1 MRYRGHG
8 VWISIMASVLVCNLP
23 AFPQALTGPPPA
35 ANQQSAGRDDART
48 ELETGT
54 RLTRAGALGE
64 AIPHLL
70 AAQSAGA
77 DPYATGVNLSICY
90 IGTGAPARAVPLLES
105 LRSSGYRTPT
115 TATLLVQAYIAVS
128 RSADAFSTLESAVAS
143 APADEKMFAYAADAC
158 TDHHQYALGLRMMDL
173 GVGKLPTSARLHY
186 EKAVFLAE
194 LGNTDGARPEFDR
207 AAQLEPDGYIGYLA
221 RVQKDLYDGKLSAAN
236 DLLHQAIQAGHR
248 DYRILS
254 LLGTVLLHE
263 GAAPG
268 DPAFEE
274 AESAL
279 EESAR
284 QRPDFS
290 ATQIALGKM
299 YLMQRRYREAVEHLQ
314 IGRALEPENPA
325 VYTSLATAYRALGDR
340 QKATEM
346 SEELGRLLSREASSP
361 APVHP

>member
-1 MRYRGHG
+1 M
-8 VWISIMASVLVCNLP
+8 WISIMALILVCNPP
-23 AFPQALTGPPPA
+23 ASPQALTGRPLLT
-35 ANQQSAGRDDART
+35 ANPQSAASDDART

-54 RLTRAGALGE
+54 HLTRDGELRE
-64 AIPHLL
+64 AISHLL
-70 AAQSAGA
+70 AAQAAGA

-90 IGTGAPARAVPLLES
+90 IGTGSPARAVALLES
-105 LRSSGYRTPT
+105 LRSSGYHTPA
-115 TATLLVQAYIAVS
+115 TATLLVQAYIAVG
-128 RSADAFSTLESAVAS
+128 RSADAFSTLAAAVAS
-143 APADEKMFAYAADAC
+143 APADDKMFAYAADAC

-173 GVGKLPTSARLHY
+173 GLGKLPTSARLHY

-194 LGNTDGARPEFDR
+194 LGNTESARPEFDR
-207 AAQLEPDGYIGYLA
+207 AAELDPAGYIGCLA
-221 RVQKDLYDGKLSAAN
+221 RVQKDLYDGNLSAAN
-236 DLLHQAIQAGHR
+236 DVLHQAIQAGHR

-268 DPAFEE
+268 DPTFAE

-299 YLMQRRYREAVEHLQ
+299 YLMQRRYRDAVQHLQ

-325 VYTSLATAYRALGDR
+325 VYTSLAAAYRALGDR
-340 QKATEM
+340 QKAIQM
-346 SEELGRLLSREASSP
+346 SEKLGRLVSRESSSP